1 MKTTFRALFLIA
13 ALSLTANAA
22 EAYKPIAC
30 SQCSCRVQCG
40 TLCTKSDGTFS
51 ACGLGGLWCQGMP
64 VCYG

>member
-1 MKTTFRALFLIA
+1 MKTTIRALFLIA

-30 SQCSCRVQCG
+30 SECSCRVQCG

-51 ACGLGGLWCQGMP
+51 VCGLGGSWCEGMP